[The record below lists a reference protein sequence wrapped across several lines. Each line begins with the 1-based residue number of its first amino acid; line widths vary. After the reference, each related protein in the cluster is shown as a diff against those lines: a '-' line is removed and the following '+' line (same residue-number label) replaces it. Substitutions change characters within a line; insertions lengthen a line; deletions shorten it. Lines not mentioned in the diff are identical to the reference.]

1 MSKLQK
7 MLEEIRPEFDFTQ
20 STNFIEDGYLDSFD
34 IISLVSMLDKEYHIS
49 IKGTDIT
56 PENFSSLESIR
67 DVLRRYGAN
76 DEA

>member
-34 IISLVSMLDKEYHIS
+34 SISLVSMLDKEYNIS

-56 PENFSSLESIR
+56 PENFASLASIR
-67 DVLRRYGAN
+67 DLMGRYGVS

>member
-1 MSKLQK
+1 MSRLQE

-34 IISLVSMLDKEYHIS
+34 IVSLVSMLDKEHHIS

-56 PENFSSLESIR
+56 PENFASLESIR
-67 DVLRRYGAN
+67 NLLGRYGAS
-76 DEA
+76 DET

>member
-1 MSKLQK
+1 MSKLQT
-7 MLEEIRPEFDFTQ
+7 MLQEIRPEFDFTQ

-34 IISLVSMLDKEYHIS
+34 IISLVSMLDKEHNIS

-56 PENFSSLESIR
+56 PENFASLESIR
-67 DVLRRYGAN
+67 DMLGGYGVS

>member
-7 MLEEIRPEFDFTQ
+7 MLEEIRPEFDFSQ

-34 IISLVSMLDKEYHIS
+34 IISLVSMLDKEHHIS